1 MLILFYKYFNSYL
14 NFITYLP
21 YRAILSLLTSFCI
34 NLYFGSYFI
43 YYMKKIQNYQIIRT
57 NGPKTHYLKK
67 KTPTMGG
74 LFIITSIIIST
85 IMYCDLYNIYVW
97 YVISILLGYG
107 CIGFIDDYKKIK
119 YKNSKGLSLISKY
132 FLLSVFALSLI
143 FIIQSNNKNIFYTE
157 LIIPFYKNKTFEIN
171 YIYIFLSYLAIV
183 GTSNAVNLTDGL
195 DGLAI
200 MPVIFL
206 TCGFLLIS
214 FFSENISSSSCLNV
228 SYIKYSSELVIL
240 CSSIIG
246 SGLGFLWFNS
256 YPAKI
261 FMGDVGSLS
270 LGGCLGTIAILLHQ
284 ELLLIIMGG
293 IFVFETISVI
303 LQILSFKIRK
313 KRIFKMS
320 PIHHHY
326 EIKGLPEPVII
337 VRFWIAALILLLISL
352 ISLKV
357 R

>member
-1 MLILFYKYFNSYL
+1 
-14 NFITYLP
+14 
-21 YRAILSLLTSFCI
+21 
-34 NLYFGSYFI
+34 
-43 YYMKKIQNYQIIRT
+43 MKKLQKYQIIRK
-57 NGPKTHYLKK
+57 NGPKTHYCKN

-74 LFIITSIIIST
+74 LFILMSIIIST
-85 IMYCDLYNIYVW
+85 IIYCDLSNIYVW
-97 YVISILLGYG
+97 YVISILIGYG
-107 CIGFIDDYKKIK
+107 VIGFIDDYKKIK
-119 YKNSKGLSLISKY
+119 NKNSQGLTLVWKY
-132 FLLSVFALSLI
+132 FLLSIFALGMIVIIKNNSQDIFHSQLI
-143 FIIQSNNKNIFYTE
+143 VPFYT
-157 LIIPFYKNKTFEIN
+157 NKIVEIN
-171 YIYIFLSYLAIV
+171 YMYIFLSYLVIV

-214 FFSENISSSSCLNV
+214 FLSSNINISSSLNI

-256 YPAKI
+256 YPAQI

-270 LGGCLGTIAILLHQ
+270 LGGSLGVIAILLHQ
-284 ELLLIIMGG
+284 EILLIIMGG
-293 IFVFETISVI
+293 IFVFETMSVI
-303 LQILSFKIRK
+303 LQVISFKIRK

-326 EIKGLPEPVII
+326 EIKGLPEPLII
-337 VRFWIAALILLLISL
+337 VRFWIIALLLLLISL
-352 ISLKV
+352 ISLQV
-357 R
+357 H